1 MILAFYI
8 KNRSTESPGATCK
21 LALTLFTQQL
31 DNLIKSIWALNIFMY
46 TGFFICYA
54 ILLYPIIWA
63 TDILPVSVGIWNH
76 VLALIFAWGIKAVF
90 MESIAV
96 AALIPV
102 FFDNVKDQ
110 KANAKTTEH
119 LMQLSKAYQQLG

>member
-1 MILAFYI
+1 
-8 KNRSTESPGATCK
+8 
-21 LALTLFTQQL
+21 
-31 DNLIKSIWALNIFMY
+31 MY